1 MSKCKQDDEF
11 GNNFDENDIQG
22 LQKELKAQ
30 SIVSEMQ
37 INNYKLTSWIGNEQD
52 SEQESKDQE
61 VQLDDIILLDSDP
74 HNIDDMKINVSED
87 TLKDSHRRI

>member
-1 MSKCKQDDEF
+1 
-11 GNNFDENDIQG
+11 
-22 LQKELKAQ
+22 
-30 SIVSEMQ
+30 MQ

-74 HNIDDMKINVSED
+74 HNQFNNIDDMKIDVSD
-87 TLKDSHRRI
+87 DSHRRI

>member
-74 HNIDDMKINVSED
+74 HNIDDMKINVSD
-87 TLKDSHRRI
+87 DSHRRI

>member
-37 INNYKLTSWIGNEQD
+37 INNYKLTSCIGNEQD

-61 VQLDDIILLDSDP
+61 VHLDDIILLDSDP
-74 HNIDDMKINVSED
+74 HNIDDMKINVSD
-87 TLKDSHRRI
+87 DSHRRI

>member
-1 MSKCKQDDEF
+1 
-11 GNNFDENDIQG
+11 
-22 LQKELKAQ
+22 
-30 SIVSEMQ
+30 MQ

-61 VQLDDIILLDSDP
+61 VQLDYIILLDSDP